1 MGSLNA
7 RRKARTSCGT
17 ARRGGPQGTWLGR
30 LSQLALDC
38 ADETEIA
45 EAAVRAVARALRVDM
60 AQYLE
65 LHPAD
70 GALALRAAVG
80 LPRGLVGKAG
90 ILAHHNGSFYGF
102 VLASERPV
110 AVADLRSD
118 SRFTPS
124 AFVAGL
130 GATSALG
137 TAVRG
142 SSGEVLGVLG
152 AQSRTGR
159 RFSDFE
165 TEAMK
170 TIANVLSLAVVRR
183 RSEGR
188 FQAVV
193 QNSSDFIAVVD
204 AKGALSYCN
213 PALRK
218 LFGLGDGDVRGVST
232 ECFVHPDDLARA
244 TAAFRRDVSE
254 PGRGPRAVNR
264 FQTASG
270 EWRHLEVVATNCL
283 DDPAVRGVVLNG
295 RDVTETTRL
304 TRVLRTLSAGN
315 HALVSASDETSL
327 LNDVCR
333 AIVEVGGFPLAWA
346 GYAERGTGRNLRPVA
361 SAGLSDYLEGL
372 RVSWADD
379 AEGRGPAGT
388 AVRAGEAQVISNLA
402 AEASFGPWREAAH
415 RFGLR
420 SACALPLRVQTE
432 VVGVLSIYAAELDAF
447 GPEEVSLL
455 QELAQDLSYGAAR
468 LRDAVSLRASEQRFR
483 ALAGSAPIGV
493 VEISATGEIEYAN
506 ARVAEITGHS
516 TEDLLSGHWI
526 DHVHADNLPETLATL
541 EKARAGEVAVAKFR
555 LRHPGNEDRHVR
567 VSVGPKGGDMAN
579 GSVVTVEDV
588 TDETLAQEAIAYQ
601 ATHDPLTGLANR
613 ALFLQSLDEVMS
625 QDTRAG
631 GFAVLLLDLDRFK
644 VVNDSLGHLAGDE
657 VLRQVAERFTR
668 AAREGDVVAR
678 FSGDEFMFIM
688 HGVRDSKDPAAV
700 ATRLLSLLEAPVSAA
715 GRELW
720 VTASLGIVVP
730 SCQRDA
736 TAILRDAEAAMYR
749 AKAMGRNRWAL
760 FDDAFHAESVRRLAL
775 EADLQRAIERQELEV
790 HYQPLVDPVTGR
802 PKSAEALVRWR
813 SPSRGLVMPSEFVP
827 LAEET
832 GLIGPIGAWVLERAI
847 AQVAAWDQAG
857 GPCLE
862 EVAVNLSARQLDDPA
877 TSLTVEDLLTR
888 YGIAP
893 SRLCVEVTESVLMA
907 DTLAARQTLEAF
919 RALGLRVAIDDF
931 GTGYSSLAY
940 LHALPVTTVKVDRMF
955 VERLGA
961 EDDSTAV
968 VKAVVE
974 MSHAMGLNV
983 VAEGVS
989 SAGLNVLVAGLGCE
1003 RAQGFHWAR
1012 PLPSVEFAAWWRKTS
1027 SVPDLGEAAASRNHR
1042 GSQESAGV

>member
-1 MGSLNA
+1 M
-7 RRKARTSCGT
+7 
-17 ARRGGPQGTWLGR
+17 RRGRPQATWLGQ

-45 EAAVRAVARALRVDM
+45 EAAVRAVVRALRVDM

-65 LHPAD
+65 LRTAD
-70 GALALRAAVG
+70 GALALRAAIG
-80 LPRGLVGKAG
+80 LPGHLAKAS
-90 ILAHHNGSFYGF
+90 IPACDNGSFYGF
-102 VLASERPV
+102 VLASARPV
-110 AVADLRSD
+110 AAADLRSD
-118 SRFTPS
+118 DRFTPS
-124 AFVAGL
+124 AFLASLGVA
-130 GATSALG
+130 SALG
-137 TAVRG
+137 TVVRG

-165 TEAMK
+165 VEVMK
-170 TIANVLSLAVVRR
+170 TIANVLSLAVLRR
-183 RSEGR
+183 RSDGR

-204 AKGALSYCN
+204 AKGALTYCN
-213 PALRK
+213 PALRQ
-218 LFGLGDGDVRGVST
+218 LFGLGNGDVRGVGT
-232 ECFVHPDDLARA
+232 ERFVHPDDLGRA
-244 TAAFRRDVSE
+244 MAAFRRDVSH
-254 PGRGPRAVNR
+254 PGRSPRAVNR

-270 EWRHLEVVATNCL
+270 EWRYLEVVATNCL
-283 DDPAVRGVVLNG
+283 DDPSVGGVVLNG

-315 HALVSASDETSL
+315 HALVSASDEASL

-346 GYAERGTGRNLRPVA
+346 GYAERDSEQNIKPVA
-361 SAGLSDYLEGL
+361 SAGLSAYLDGL
-372 RVSWADD
+372 RMSWADD
-379 AEGRGPAGT
+379 AEGRGPAGM
-388 AVRAGEAQVISNLA
+388 AVRSGEAQVISDLA
-402 AEASFGPWREAAH
+402 AEASFGPWQEAAN

-432 VVGVLSIYAAELDAF
+432 VVGALSICAAELDAF
-447 GPEEVSLL
+447 GSEEVSLL
-455 QELAQDLSYGAAR
+455 QELAEDLSYGIAR
-468 LRDAVSLRASEQRFR
+468 LRDAVSLQASEQRFR
-483 ALAGSAPIGV
+483 DLAGSAPIGV
-493 VEISATGEIEYAN
+493 IETSATGEVEYAN
-506 ARVAEITGHS
+506 ARMAEITGHS
-516 TEDLLSGHWI
+516 SEELLSGHWT
-526 DHVHADNLPETLATL
+526 DHVHVDNLTQALATL
-541 EKARAGEVAVAKFR
+541 DRAQAGKVAVAKFR
-555 LRHPGNEDRHVR
+555 LKHPGSEDRHVR
-567 VSVGPKGGDMAN
+567 VSVGPKSGDIAN

-613 ALFLQSLDEVMS
+613 ALFLDRLDGVMS
-625 QDTRAG
+625 QDSRAG
-631 GFAVLLLDLDRFK
+631 GLAVLLLDLDRFK

-657 VLRQVAERFTR
+657 VVRQVAERFTKG
-668 AAREGDVVAR
+668 AREGDVVAR

-688 HGVRDSKDPAAV
+688 HGVRHSTDAAKA
-700 ATRLLSLLEAPVSAA
+700 ATRLLGLLEAPVSAA
-715 GRELW
+715 GRELR

-736 TAILRDAEAAMYR
+736 TAILRDADAAMYR

-760 FDDAFHAESVRRLAL
+760 FDDALHAESVRRLAL

-790 HYQPLVDPVTGR
+790 HYQPLVDPVSGR

-813 SPSRGLVMPSEFVP
+813 SPTRGLVAPSEFVP

-832 GLIGPIGAWVLERAI
+832 GLIGPIGTWVLERAV

-857 GPCLE
+857 GPRLE

-877 TSLTVEDLLTR
+877 TSVTVEDLLVR
-888 YGIAP
+888 YGVAP
-893 SRLCVEVTESVLMA
+893 GRLCVVTESVLML
-907 DTLAARQTLEAF
+907 DTLAARETLEAF
-919 RALGLRVAIDDF
+919 RSLGLRVAIDDF

-940 LHALPVTTVKVDRMF
+940 LHALPVTTVKVDRSF

-989 SAGLNVLVAGLGCE
+989 RADLNALVAGLGCE

-1012 PLPSVEFAAWWRKTS
+1012 PLPAAEFATWWRKS
-1027 SVPDLGEAAASRNHR
+1027 SLVPDLGLAEASCNQPAL
-1042 GSQESAGV
+1042 EEPAGI